1 MKDEPRSPLK
11 HQHDHAVPTVIHH
24 PEEDLPLLARWLHR
38 AMANPTRFLSLL
50 VGLVVV
56 VLALTVLVSGFSMGK
71 AASDEA
77 WTELDD
83 ANTADQRV
91 QVAER
96 FPNTPAER
104 WALLQAASEFYNKGF
119 NDLPVNRDAA
129 GPELTKALKYFEKV
143 AKDAPKDS
151 PQARAG
157 AFGVARTH
165 EARNQLQKA
174 IEQYEYV
181 AKTWPGSD
189 EAEQSK
195 RLAGVLKEPA
205 TAAFYKGLYAFKPLE
220 TTLPPLGQGSFSLP
234 TGHPPVGGGPLFAP
248 LLPPP
253 PPPSSSSSTPS
264 PAAGAGSTELPADVF
279 APPTSVPAPPGSSS
293 PSPKAAETK
302 P

>member
-38 AMANPTRFLSLL
+38 AMANPTRFWSLL

-83 ANTADQRV
+83 ATTADQRV
-91 QVAER
+91 QVAQR

-119 NDLPVNRDAA
+119 NDLPANRDAA
-129 GPELTKALKYFEKV
+129 GPELTKALQYFEEV
-143 AKDAPKDS
+143 AKKAPKDS

-157 AFGVARTH
+157 AFGVARTY

-181 AKTWPGSD
+181 AKTWPDSD
-189 EAEQSK
+189 EAAQSK
-195 RLAGVLKEPA
+195 RLVELLKEPA
-205 TAAFYKGLYAFKPLE
+205 TAAFYKELYAFKPVE
-220 TTLPPLGQGSFSLP
+220 TTLPPMGQGSLSFP
-234 TGHPPVGGGPLFAP
+234 PGHPSVGGGKMPSLFSP

-253 PPPSSSSSTPS
+253 PPPSPSGTSS
-264 PAAGAGSTELPADVF
+264 PAGNAGSTELPADVF
-279 APPTSVPAPPGSSS
+279 APPAAAAPATPA
-293 PSPKAAETK
+293 KAAETK